1 MANVPASRVLTPK
14 GRPAYRRGPRKGAAA
29 PRPSPR
35 PAPTGRGSTANLLL
49 EIGTEELPARFVR
62 PALQQLAENLERG
75 LAEVL
80 KEPPGSL
87 GSPGPGGD
95 ARTRW
100 ATDAGAST
108 PKEPAPPVVTTL
120 GTHRR
125 LTAFIAGLPSTQ
137 PAGEQVVVGPPV
149 GVAFGPQGEPTQA
162 ALGFARA
169 QGVRLED
176 LEVQDTPRGRY
187 LSLRKHTPGRP
198 TADLL
203 CDLLPAAVGSISFPK
218 SMYWRS
224 PAFRFARPVR
234 YLLVLLDEDVLPV
247 EIAGLRAGRTTRGH
261 PFLAPGEISL
271 ARADLTLYLEQLAG
285 AYVVADDRRRQEE
298 LRHALTEAARRHGGE
313 FREEEL
319 LEEVTFLVELVNV
332 VEGRFPAEYLQLPR
346 EVLEAA
352 MKSHQRY
359 FPVHDASGNLVDR
372 FLIASN
378 RPREADDAVRAGNER
393 VLVARLFDA
402 RFFWQEDRRRPLGDR
417 VADLEQ
423 LIFQEQLGSYREKTD
438 RLVALVAHIAR
449 QMPAFQVLEGWVTE
463 AARLSKVD
471 LLSAMV
477 TEFPELQGIMGR
489 EYARLEYGVAAPE
502 VAEAIVEQYL
512 PRRAEDPVPGT
523 RTGAVLA
530 LADRLDTLAG
540 YFALGLIPTGSADPY
555 ALRRAAFGVLRILIE
570 SKWNLPRSLRELLTR
585 ALEPFCDKATRPIDQ
600 VLSDLLDFFRDRLTY
615 LLLEQGHPLELVRA
629 VLATG
634 CDDPV
639 DVVERL
645 KALRTLSAEPGWRDL
660 VKAVERT
667 ANITRD
673 CTGSLEVSESHLRE
687 PEEKRLF
694 ALYQEV
700 APTVRDLISAGNY
713 LEGAR
718 TFART
723 FAQPLHVFF
732 ERVFVNVEDE
742 ALRRNRLALLKRI
755 NLLIS
760 ATFADLSQVHVE

>member
-1 MANVPASRVLTPK
+1 
-14 GRPAYRRGPRKGAAA
+14 
-29 PRPSPR
+29 
-35 PAPTGRGSTANLLL
+35 
-49 EIGTEELPARFVR
+49 VR

-75 LAEVL
+75 LAEVFN
-80 KEPPGSL
+80 EPPGSL
-87 GSPGPGGD
+87 GSQGPGGD
-95 ARTRW
+95 ARTKW
-100 ATDAGAST
+100 ATDAGGST
-108 PKEPAPPVVTTL
+108 PKEAEPPVVTTL

-125 LTAFIAGLPSTQ
+125 LTAFIADLPSTQ
-137 PAGEQVVVGPPV
+137 PAHEQVVVGPPV
-149 GVAFGPQGEPTQA
+149 GVAFGPRGEPTQA

-176 LEVQDTPRGRY
+176 LEVRDTPRGRY

-378 RPREADDAVRAGNER
+378 RPREADDTVRAGNER

-423 LIFQEQLGSYREKTD
+423 LIFQEQLGSYREKCS
-438 RLVALVAHIAR
+438 RLATLAPALVEGVGLPPELKETVAR
-449 QMPAFQVLEGWVTE
+449 AALLAKADLTTE
-463 AARLSKVD
+463 
-471 LLSAMV
+471 MV

-489 EYARLEYGVAAPE
+489 EYARADSEPE
-502 VAEAIVEQYL
+502 PVSLALGEQYL
-512 PRRAEDPVPGT
+512 PRRADDPVPT
-523 RTGAVLA
+523 TAAGAILA

-540 YFALGLIPTGSADPY
+540 CFAVGLVPSGSADPY
-555 ALRRAAFGVLRILIE
+555 GLRRAALGALRILME
-570 SKWNLPRSLRELLTR
+570 KGCRLSLKGALATSLAPFADRATR
-585 ALEPFCDKATRPIDQ
+585 ATDQ
-600 VLSDLLDFFRDRLTY
+600 VLSNLLDFFRDRLTN
-615 LLLEQGHPLELVRA
+615 LLLEEGYALELVRA

-645 KALRTLSAEPGWRDL
+645 KALRALAAEPGWRDL

-700 APTVRDLISAGNY
+700 APTVRDLVSAGNY

-732 ERVFVNVEDE
+732 ERVFVNVEEE
-742 ALRRNRLALLKRI
+742 ALRRNRLALLKEI